1 MLWLFPSFFYFQ
13 MQSPQK
19 HISHNYCQ
27 LNNTTPGCTLLIAV
41 CIFMLP
47 ELGQTVRHVQITTVY
62 HINFINWWYQYGNV
76 TFLHTP
82 LALPSLNNILPAII
96 LQNKVVWSNIRF
108 QSCTSSHSTVSPS
121 LCLNILSGIGRR
133 VIEVWVV
140 LLLLLSGDIEMN
152 PGPVG
157 ECCMRNDK
165 MC

>member
-13 MQSPQK
+13 MRSPQK

-27 LNNTTPGCTLLIAV
+27 LNNMTPGCTLLIAV

-47 ELGQTVRHVQITTVY
+47 ELGQTVRHVQITTMY
-62 HINFINWWYQYGNV
+62 HINFINWWYRYGNV
-76 TFLHTP
+76 TFIHAP
-82 LALPSLNNILPAII
+82 LTLPSLNNILPAII

-108 QSCTSSHSTVSPS
+108 RSRTSSHSTVSPS
-121 LCLNILSGIGRR
+121 LCVNVLSSIGRR

-152 PGPVG
+152 PGPVC